1 MIILIDFDGTCVP
14 QLPAIGWAKEEIGSS
29 KILKKLIKR
38 GHKLVL
44 WTARSSNP
52 SNTFNYLHGKPRTP
66 NSIDEAL
73 EWFRKHNIKL
83 YGVNTYS
90 ESEKILG
97 TGGKILGDLLIDD
110 TALGIPLKTQVITF
124 HNRVTGET
132 EYIESTYVDWKKTEW
147 LLKEK
152 GIL

>member
-1 MIILIDFDGTCVP
+1 MIILIDFDGTCIP
-14 QLPAIGWAKEEIGSS
+14 QMPCIGWFEEEIGAS

-44 WTARSSNP
+44 WTARNSSP
-52 SNTFNYLHGKPRTP
+52 DNTFNYLHGKPRTP
-66 NSIDEAL
+66 NSLDEAL
-73 EWFRKHNIKL
+73 GWFQKHNIKL
-83 YGVNTYS
+83 FGINTHP
-90 ESEKILG
+90 ETEKIKG

-124 HNRVTGET
+124 YNHVTGET